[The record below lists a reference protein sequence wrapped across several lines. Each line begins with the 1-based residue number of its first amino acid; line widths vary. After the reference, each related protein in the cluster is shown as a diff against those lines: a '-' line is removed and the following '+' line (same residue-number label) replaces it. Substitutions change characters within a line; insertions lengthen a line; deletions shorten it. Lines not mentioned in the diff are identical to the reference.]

1 MCDGD
6 RVNGDDP
13 RAEATGDP
21 RVDALLHLQRAALEF
36 IAAVRGVLDMA
47 EDALRSPG
55 DLAAVVA
62 ETAGSYAAA
71 AGWWAPRGRSDPE
84 ADRPQEA
91 GPHAAR
97 GVQHIRIS

>member
-13 RAEATGDP
+13 GAAASGDP
-21 RVDALLHLQRAALEF
+21 RLDALVHLQRAALEF

-47 EDALRSPG
+47 EDAVRAPG

-62 ETAGSYAAA
+62 ETAGSFAAA
-71 AGWWAPRGRSDPE
+71 AGWWPQRGRSDPE
-84 ADRPQEA
+84 AGGPGDAAPRP
-91 GPHAAR
+91 AR

>member
-47 EDALRSPG
+47 EDAVRSPG

-62 ETAGSYAAA
+62 ETAGSFAAVTA
-71 AGWWAPRGRSDPE
+71 RWWAPRGRSDPE
-84 ADRPQEA
+84 ADRPQE
-91 GPHAAR
+91 GPRAAR

>member
-6 RVNGDDP
+6 SVNGDDP
-13 RAEATGDP
+13 SAQATGDP

-62 ETAGSYAAA
+62 ETAGSFAAA
-71 AGWWAPRGRSDPE
+71 TAGWWAPRGTSDPP
-84 ADRPQEA
+84 ADTPQEA
-91 GPHAAR
+91 GPR